1 MPSPP
6 DPAAT
11 WASFTHDPR
20 AKANASLRAGDAD
33 REVVLR
39 VLGDAYADGRLTRE
53 EHDQRAARLAATR
66 TFGELRPL
74 LDDLVPTSPAP
85 SRGKTAALAAAGP
98 DELRRMAV
106 REWESDRRSAVLAF
120 IGPSLICWAVW
131 LATSF
136 GPDGFEASFPWP
148 LIVMAATG
156 FHLVRTLVA
165 RQELIASELER
176 LERRQAKA
184 LRGRDG
190 RGGRGLLP

>member
-1 MPSPP
+1 MPSP

-20 AKANASLRAGDAD
+20 VKANAGLRAGDAD
-33 REVVLR
+33 RDVVLR
-39 VLGDAYADGRLTRE
+39 VLGEAYADGRLTRE
-53 EHDQRAARLAATR
+53 EHDERAAGVVSAR
-66 TFGELRPL
+66 TFGDLRPL
-74 LDDLVPTSPAP
+74 LDDLVPTTPAP
-85 SRGKTAALAAAGP
+85 SRGKTAALAVASP
-98 DELRRMAV
+98 DDLRRMAV

-120 IGPSLICWAVW
+120 IGPTLICWAVW
-131 LATSF
+131 VATSF
-136 GPDGFEASFPWP
+136 GDGGFEPYFPWP

-165 RQELIASELER
+165 RQELITAEVER

-184 LRGRDG
+184 LRN